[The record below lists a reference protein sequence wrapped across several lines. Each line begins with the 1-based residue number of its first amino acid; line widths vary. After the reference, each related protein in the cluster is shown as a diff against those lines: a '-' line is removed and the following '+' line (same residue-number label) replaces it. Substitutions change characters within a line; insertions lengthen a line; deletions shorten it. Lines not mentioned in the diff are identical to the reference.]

1 MADLSLSRSQLLLL
15 AGTANRPLAEEM
27 AEHLGQP
34 LCAVTIRRFA
44 DGEIFVKIDENVRG
58 RDVFIIQP
66 TNPPAENHLE
76 LLFLIDAARR
86 ASAARIT
93 AVLPYFGYARQDRK
107 DQPRVAISAKL
118 MANLIT
124 AAGADRVLGMD
135 FHSHQLQGFFDIPVD
150 HLYAAPVFVS
160 HFRQKQ
166 LYDPVVVAPDVGSA
180 KMARGFAK
188 RLNASLAIIDKR
200 RPSANVAEV
209 VNVVG
214 EVADPAARIEAP
226 IGRDVKHRQ
235 RMVVV
240 AGGREA
246 ITEFVR
252 LGVAGG
258 HSLLQVSLTT
268 GRTHQIRVHLAF
280 IKHPVLGDPVYGHQS
295 PLIGRPALHAETL
308 TLRHPR
314 TGKSMTWQA
323 APPED
328 FELAWNSLSVRTMR

>member
-1 MADLSLSRSQLLLL
+1 MSEVEHHTVPVDAPRLDQYLAGLLSGQSRNRVQRLIADGHVRVNDGAARAGLRLRKGDRLSWELPPTTPSRLQAEAMDLRVLYEDDDLVVIDKPAGLVVHPGPGHATGTLVHGLL
-15 AGTANRPLAEEM
+15 ARGAGWSTIGGAERPGIVHRL
-27 AEHLGQP
+27 
-34 LCAVTIRRFA
+34 
-44 DGEIFVKIDENVRG
+44 D
-58 RDVFIIQP
+58 RD
-66 TNPPAENHLE
+66 TSG
-76 LLFLIDAARR
+76 LIVVARNDATHR
-86 ASAARIT
+86 ALTR
-93 AVLPYFGYARQDRK
+93 
-107 DQPRVAISAKL
+107 
-118 MANLIT
+118 
-124 AAGADRVLGMD
+124 
-135 FHSHQLQGFFDIPVD
+135 QLQ
-150 HLYAAPVFVS
+150 
-160 HFRQKQ
+160 Q
-166 LYDPVVVAPDVGSA
+166 
-180 KMARGFAK
+180 
-188 RLNASLAIIDKR
+188 RLMTRRYRAI
-200 RPSANVAEV
+200 A
-209 VNVVG
+209 VG

-246 ITEFVR
+246 ITEFIR

>member
-1 MADLSLSRSQLLLL
+1 MSEVEHHTVPVDAPRLDQYLAGLLSGQSRNRVQRLIADGHVRVNDGAARAGLRLRKGDRLSWELPPTTPSRLQAEAMDLRVLYEDDDLVVIDKPAGLVVHPGPGHATGTLVHGLL
-15 AGTANRPLAEEM
+15 ARGAGWSTIGGAERPGIVHRL
-27 AEHLGQP
+27 
-34 LCAVTIRRFA
+34 
-44 DGEIFVKIDENVRG
+44 D
-58 RDVFIIQP
+58 RD
-66 TNPPAENHLE
+66 TSG
-76 LLFLIDAARR
+76 LIVVARNDATHR
-86 ASAARIT
+86 ALTR
-93 AVLPYFGYARQDRK
+93 
-107 DQPRVAISAKL
+107 
-118 MANLIT
+118 
-124 AAGADRVLGMD
+124 
-135 FHSHQLQGFFDIPVD
+135 QLQ
-150 HLYAAPVFVS
+150 
-160 HFRQKQ
+160 Q
-166 LYDPVVVAPDVGSA
+166 
-180 KMARGFAK
+180 
-188 RLNASLAIIDKR
+188 RLMTRRYRAI
-200 RPSANVAEV
+200 A
-209 VNVVG
+209 VG

-258 HSLLQVSLTT
+258 HSLLQVALTT